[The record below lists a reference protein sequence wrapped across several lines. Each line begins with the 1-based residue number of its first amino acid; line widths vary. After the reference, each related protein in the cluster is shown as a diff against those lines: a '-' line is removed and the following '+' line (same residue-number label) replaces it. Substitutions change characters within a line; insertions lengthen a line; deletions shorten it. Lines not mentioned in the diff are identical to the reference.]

1 MQVFENCQL
10 DYVSG
15 MTAACIGLSAAEVT
29 AAMNGLNVSPKARK
43 GLMRDV
49 IRMGKAA
56 AEWINEQNR
65 KST

>member
-1 MQVFENCQL
+1 MFENCQL

-15 MTAACIGLSAAEVT
+15 GSAVCIGLSATEVT
-29 AAMNGLNVSPKARK
+29 AAMDGYNVPPKARK
-43 GLMRDV
+43 SLMHDV

-65 KST
+65 KAT